1 LVAALLRYV
10 LYGSVVDNR
19 EAQRLGELTEE
30 QIRALPTVAFG
41 QRTRQNDLPSYSL
54 FQVEHF
60 RWFGLEVKEMSS
72 DKDLAGATRGALR
85 LAPSCSEVEEQKAK
99 LPRQYVNFTFYNAR
113 PEWRLLSQ
121 TDKQRCQ
128 QEFIATLDQ
137 FRKSLLIHSYST
149 VGLRTN
155 VDFMI
160 WRIGYDL
167 EPIQEMTARLN
178 KTEMAK
184 YIEPTQ
190 SFLSMTKRSMYI
202 DKDNPEH
209 VEDRLHIIPG
219 KSQYL
224 FVYPFVKTREWYVRS
239 AEQRQEMMDEHIRI
253 GSKYRSVKLHTT
265 YSFGL
270 DDQEFVVAFET
281 DYPADFLDLVQEL
294 RETKA
299 SSYTL
304 RDTPMFTCRQRTISE
319 CLDALG

>member
-1 LVAALLRYV
+1 
-10 LYGSVVDNR
+10 
-19 EAQRLGELTEE
+19 
-30 QIRALPTVAFG
+30 
-41 QRTRQNDLPSYSL
+41 
-54 FQVEHF
+54 
-60 RWFGLEVKEMSS
+60 MSS
-72 DKDLAGATRGALR
+72 DKDSVNNSRGSLR
-85 LAPSCSEVEEQKAK
+85 LAPSCDEVEVEKAR
-99 LPRQYVNFTFYNAR
+99 LPRQFVNFTFYHAR
-113 PEWRLLSQ
+113 PDWRLLSES
-121 TDKQRCQ
+121 DKQKGRD
-128 QEFIATLDQ
+128 EFIKTVDE
-137 FRKSLLIHSYST
+137 FRSSLLIHSYST

-160 WRIGYDL
+160 WRIGYEL
-167 EPIQEMTARLN
+167 EPIQEMTSRLN
-178 KTEMAK
+178 KTAMAK
-184 YIEPTQ
+184 NIEPAQ

-202 DKDNPEH
+202 DKDNPQH

-224 FVYPFVKTREWYVRS
+224 FVYPFVKTREWYSRP

-253 GSKYRSVKLHTT
+253 GMKYRSVKLHTT

-304 RDTPMFTCRQRTISE
+304 RDTPMFTCRQRTLRE
-319 CLDALG
+319 CLEALG

>member
-1 LVAALLRYV
+1 
-10 LYGSVVDNR
+10 
-19 EAQRLGELTEE
+19 
-30 QIRALPTVAFG
+30 
-41 QRTRQNDLPSYSL
+41 
-54 FQVEHF
+54 
-60 RWFGLEVKEMSS
+60 MSS
-72 DKDLAGATRGALR
+72 DQEPVNSRGSLR
-85 LAPSCSEVEEQKAK
+85 LAPASSAVEIERGK
-99 LPRQYVNFTFYNAR
+99 LPRQFVNFTFYKAR
-113 PEWRLLSQ
+113 PEWRLLSDE
-121 TDKQRCQ
+121 DKQRCRE
-128 QEFIATLDQ
+128 EFIKTVDE
-137 FRKSLLIHSYST
+137 FRSSLMIHSYST
-149 VGLRTN
+149 IGLRTN

-160 WRIGYDL
+160 WRIGYEL
-167 EPIQEMTARLN
+167 EPIQGMTARLN

-184 YIEPTQ
+184 YIEPSQ

-209 VEDRLHIIPG
+209 VEDRLHIVPG

-224 FVYPFVKTREWYVRS
+224 FVYPFVKTREWYSRP

-253 GSKYRSVKLHTT
+253 GMKYRSVKLHTT

-304 RDTPMFTCRQRTISE
+304 RDTPMFTCRQRELGE
-319 CLDALG
+319 CLEALG

>member
-1 LVAALLRYV
+1 
-10 LYGSVVDNR
+10 
-19 EAQRLGELTEE
+19 
-30 QIRALPTVAFG
+30 
-41 QRTRQNDLPSYSL
+41 
-54 FQVEHF
+54 
-60 RWFGLEVKEMSS
+60 MSS
-72 DKDLAGATRGALR
+72 DKEPANHTRGALR
-85 LAPSCSEVEEQKAK
+85 LDPTCSEAEEQKAK
-99 LPRQYVNFTFYNAR
+99 LPRQFVNFTFYRAR
-113 PEWRLLSQ
+113 PEWRLLSND
-121 TDKQRCQ
+121 DKQKFRQ
-128 QEFIATLDQ
+128 DFVKTVDEFRSA
-137 FRKSLLIHSYST
+137 LLMHSYST
-149 VGLRTN
+149 IGLRTN

-184 YIEPTQ
+184 YIEPSQ

-202 DKDNPEH
+202 DKDNPDH

-224 FVYPFVKTREWYVRS
+224 FVYPFVKTREWYSRP
-239 AEQRQEMMDEHIRI
+239 AETRQEMMDEHIRI

-281 DYPADFLDLVQEL
+281 DYPADFLYLVQEL

-304 RDTPMFTCRQRTISE
+304 RDTPMFTCRQRSLSE
-319 CLDALG
+319 CLEALG

>member
-1 LVAALLRYV
+1 
-10 LYGSVVDNR
+10 
-19 EAQRLGELTEE
+19 
-30 QIRALPTVAFG
+30 
-41 QRTRQNDLPSYSL
+41 
-54 FQVEHF
+54 
-60 RWFGLEVKEMSS
+60 MSS
-72 DKDLAGATRGALR
+72 DNDQGSATRGSLR
-85 LAPSCSEVEEQKAK
+85 LAPTSSEVEEQKAK
-99 LPRQYVNFTFYNAR
+99 LPRQFVNFTFYRAR
-113 PEWRLLSQ
+113 PEWRLLPEGQ
-121 TDKQRCQ
+121 KQECRE
-128 QEFIATLDQ
+128 EFIKTIDE
-137 FRKSLLIHSYST
+137 FRGPLLIHSYST

-167 EPIQEMTARLN
+167 EPIQEMTSRLN

-209 VEDRLHIIPG
+209 VEDRLHIVPG

-224 FVYPFVKTREWYVRS
+224 FIYPFVKTREWYTRS

-253 GSKYRSVKLHTT
+253 GTKYRSVKLHTT

-281 DYPADFLDLVQEL
+281 DQPSDFLDLVQEL

-304 RDTPMFTCRQRTISE
+304 RDTPMFTCRQRKVAE

>member
-1 LVAALLRYV
+1 
-10 LYGSVVDNR
+10 
-19 EAQRLGELTEE
+19 
-30 QIRALPTVAFG
+30 
-41 QRTRQNDLPSYSL
+41 
-54 FQVEHF
+54 
-60 RWFGLEVKEMSS
+60 MSS
-72 DKDLAGATRGALR
+72 DKEQVSNNRGALR
-85 LAPSCSEVEEQKAK
+85 LATNCSEEDEQKAK
-99 LPRQYVNFTFYNAR
+99 LPRQFVNFTFYRAR
-113 PEWRLLSQ
+113 PEWRLLSNE
-121 TDKQRCQ
+121 DKQRCRDG
-128 QEFIATLDQ
+128 FIKTVDQ
-137 FRKSLLIHSYST
+137 YRRCLLMHSYST
-149 VGLRTN
+149 IGLRTN

-160 WRIGYDL
+160 WRIGYEL
-167 EPIQEMTARLN
+167 EPIQEMTASLN

-209 VEDRLHIIPG
+209 AEDRLHIIPG

-224 FVYPFVKTREWYVRS
+224 FVYPFVKTREWYSRPP
-239 AEQRQEMMDEHIRI
+239 EMRQEMMDEHIRI

-304 RDTPMFTCRQRTISE
+304 RDTPMFTCRQRTLSE
-319 CLDALG
+319 CLEALG

>member
-1 LVAALLRYV
+1 
-10 LYGSVVDNR
+10 
-19 EAQRLGELTEE
+19 
-30 QIRALPTVAFG
+30 
-41 QRTRQNDLPSYSL
+41 
-54 FQVEHF
+54 
-60 RWFGLEVKEMSS
+60 MSS
-72 DKDLAGATRGALR
+72 DKEPANPTRGALR
-85 LAPSCSEVEEQKAK
+85 LAPTCSEVEEQKAK
-99 LPRQYVNFTFYNAR
+99 LPRQFVNFTFYHAR
-113 PEWRLLSQ
+113 PEWRLLSN
-121 TDKQRCQ
+121 DHKQKFR
-128 QEFIATLDQ
+128 QEFVNTVDE
-137 FRKSLLIHSYST
+137 FRSALLMHSYST

-160 WRIGYDL
+160 WRIGYEL
-167 EPIQEMTARLN
+167 EPMQEMTARLN

-184 YIEPTQ
+184 YIEPSQ

-202 DKDNPEH
+202 DKDNPDH

-224 FVYPFVKTREWYVRS
+224 FVYPFVKTREWYSRP
-239 AEQRQEMMDEHIRI
+239 AETRQEMMDEHIRI

-304 RDTPMFTCRQRTISE
+304 RDTPMFTCRQRSLSE
-319 CLDALG
+319 CLEALG

>member
-1 LVAALLRYV
+1 
-10 LYGSVVDNR
+10 
-19 EAQRLGELTEE
+19 
-30 QIRALPTVAFG
+30 
-41 QRTRQNDLPSYSL
+41 
-54 FQVEHF
+54 
-60 RWFGLEVKEMSS
+60 MSA
-72 DKDLAGATRGALR
+72 DKDQANNTRGALR
-85 LAPSCSEVEEQKAK
+85 LAPTHSEVEEQKAK
-99 LPRQYVNFTFYNAR
+99 LPRQFVNFTFYKAR
-113 PEWRLLSQ
+113 PEWRLLSEG
-121 TDKQRCQ
+121 DKQRCR
-128 QEFIATLDQ
+128 DQ
-137 FRKSLLIHSYST
+137 FIETVDEFRKALLINSYST
-149 VGLRTN
+149 IGLRTN

-160 WRIGYDL
+160 WRIGYEL
-167 EPIQEMTARLN
+167 EPIQEMTSRLN

-184 YIEPTQ
+184 YIEPSQ

-209 VEDRLHIIPG
+209 VEDRLHIVPG

-224 FVYPFVKTREWYVRS
+224 FVYPFVKTREWYSRP

-304 RDTPMFTCRQRTISE
+304 RDTPMFTCRQRSLGE
-319 CLDALG
+319 CLESLG